1 MARNLKSILG
11 VTAGLLIV
19 GATSATPCQGDPL
32 FFARADVV
40 LEGSIADQDSNQD
53 SAPVSAFAAAGPG
66 VGSAI
71 ARGGAIGTSSSVS
84 TPLNAQATNS
94 AFAAASFAINDVI
107 FTNTTGETTFT
118 GSANFLLHGFYSVKM
133 LDLGGLF
140 VTSISTLQLSASA
153 DGGAVNG
160 AYIAEFDSGGN
171 FQLSSSGVLAG
182 LSGGPSDEVK
192 VPFSIPISGLVNT
205 PMTVEAI
212 MDVNTVASLG
222 TSGSSDFGGTLSF
235 ALSGPVFAL
244 PSGWTANSVSGNI
257 VDNRFGGAAV
267 PEPGALTLLASGALL
282 LLGLARRARCGSGSS
297 GGPRPS
303 LVDYVTVREPA
314 DGAPAAG
321 GCKSCLR
328 S

>member
-1 MARNLKSILG
+1 MPGRS
-11 VTAGLLIV
+11 
-19 GATSATPCQGDPL
+19 L

-94 AFAAASFAINDVI
+94 AFAAASFSINDVI

-118 GSANFLLHGFYSVKM
+118 GSANFLLEGFYSVEM
-133 LDLGGLF
+133 LDLGGLV

-192 VPFSIPISGLVNT
+192 VPFSIPISG
-205 PMTVEAI
+205 
-212 MDVNTVASLG
+212 
-222 TSGSSDFGGTLSF
+222 
-235 ALSGPVFAL
+235 PVML
-244 PSGWTANSVSGNI
+244 P
-257 VDNRFGGAAV
+257 
-267 PEPGALTLLASGALL
+267 
-282 LLGLARRARCGSGSS
+282 
-297 GGPRPS
+297 
-303 LVDYVTVREPA
+303 
-314 DGAPAAG
+314 
-321 GCKSCLR
+321 
-328 S
+328 

>member
-71 ARGGAIGTSSSVS
+71 ARGGAIGTSSLVS

-107 FTNTTGETTFT
+107 FTNTTGGTTFT
-118 GSANFLLHGFYSVKM
+118 GSANFLLHGLYSVKM

-182 LSGGPSDEVK
+182 LSG
-192 VPFSIPISGLVNT
+192 
-205 PMTVEAI
+205 
-212 MDVNTVASLG
+212 
-222 TSGSSDFGGTLSF
+222 
-235 ALSGPVFAL
+235 AL
-244 PSGWTANSVSGNI
+244 PMRSRCPSRSPS
-257 VDNRFGGAAV
+257 R
-267 PEPGALTLLASGALL
+267 AS
-282 LLGLARRARCGSGSS
+282 
-297 GGPRPS
+297 
-303 LVDYVTVREPA
+303 
-314 DGAPAAG
+314 
-321 GCKSCLR
+321 
-328 S
+328 